1 ERNIASAFVF
11 AQELRRARE
20 IQDVL
25 RLQGDYIKRQMQVLT
40 EQARELGEGARR
52 EHQQGGKG
60 RGCAETL
67 MVACCEPVQVEKR
80 LVQPTLDCA
89 AQYFCCIAPNE
100 RVYHPQQTAVAFP
113 MSGRRHG
120 PVITEAR
127 IGCGRRS
134 VRCRII
140 ALPRTDLSTR
150 PSTRAYPSPDRRR
163 RPSLPRSRCRNSNS
177 PIS

>member
-1 ERNIASAFVF
+1 MSAFEGQAETARKGAKDVTEKAMTFGERNIASAFEF
-11 AQELRRARE
+11 AQELMRARD

-25 RLQGDYIKRQMQVLT
+25 RLQGDYIKRQMQGVDR
-40 EQARELGEGARR
+40 AGEGVRR
-52 EHQQGGKG
+52 QHEQGGKG

-67 MVACCEPVQVEKR
+67 TVACLRASSGRKR

-100 RVYHPQQTAVAFP
+100 RVYHLQQTAVAFP

-140 ALPRTDLSTR
+140 ALQRTDL
-150 PSTRAYPSPDRRR
+150 
-163 RPSLPRSRCRNSNS
+163 
-177 PIS
+177 